1 MKYLCNFVCVVDGQ
15 KYPLYQKLDAGYNEY
30 LETIY
35 KDNLYDKL
43 HVDFEF
49 YDRVSND
56 LIDSIPLQVSTSIFN
71 QMEFDRWSVS
81 VKMLEKFIDMERI
94 INK

>member
-15 KYPLYQKLDAGYNEY
+15 KYPLYQKHDSVYNMY

-35 KDNLYDKL
+35 KDNLYDKQ
-43 HVDFEF
+43 HVDFKF

-56 LIDSIPLQVSTSIFN
+56 LIQTIPIQVSTSIFN
-71 QMEFDRWSVS
+71 QMEFDRWGVS
-81 VKMLEKFIDMERI
+81 VKLLEEIIDKERWL
-94 INK
+94 

>member
-1 MKYLCNFVCVVDGQ
+1 MKYLCNFTCTIDGQ

-49 YDRVSND
+49 YDKVSNE
-56 LIDSIPLQVSTSIFN
+56 LIQTIPLQVSTSIFY

-81 VKMLEKFIDMERI
+81 VKLLEEIIDKERWL
-94 INK
+94 

>member
-1 MKYLCNFVCVVDGQ
+1 MKYLCSFTCTIGGQ

-35 KDNLYDKL
+35 KDNLYDKS

-49 YDRVSND
+49 YDKVSNN
-56 LIDSIPLQVSTSIFN
+56 LIQTIPLQVSTSIFYR
-71 QMEFDRWSVS
+71 MEFDRWRVD
-81 VKMLEKFIDMERI
+81 VKFLEEIVNMERWL
-94 INK
+94 

>member
-1 MKYLCNFVCVVDGQ
+1 MKYLCNFTCTIDGQ

-35 KDNLYDKL
+35 KDNLYNNR
-43 HVDFEF
+43 HVDFMF
-49 YDRVSND
+49 YDKVSNN
-56 LIDSIPLQVSTSIFN
+56 LIQTIPLQVSTSIFY

-81 VKMLEKFIDMERI
+81 VKLLEEIINMERWL
-94 INK
+94 

>member
-1 MKYLCNFVCVVDGQ
+1 MKYLCNFTCEIDGQ

-35 KDNLYDKL
+35 KDNLYDKS

-49 YDRVSND
+49 YDKVSNN
-56 LIDSIPLQVSTSIFN
+56 LIQTIPLQVSTGMFYR
-71 QMEFDRWSVS
+71 MEFDRWRVD
-81 VKMLEKFIDMERI
+81 VKFLEEI
-94 INK
+94 INKERWL

>member
-1 MKYLCNFVCVVDGQ
+1 MKYLCNFVCVIDGK
-15 KYPLYQKLDAGYNEY
+15 KYPLYQKVETDANYQEY

-35 KDNLYDKL
+35 KDNLYNNS

-49 YDRVSND
+49 YDRVSNN
-56 LIDSIPLQVSTSIFN
+56 LIQAIPLQVSTSIFY

-81 VKMLEKFIDMERI
+81 VKMLEEIIDKERWL
-94 INK
+94 

>member
-1 MKYLCNFVCVVDGQ
+1 MKYLCNFTCEIDGQ

-35 KDNLYDKL
+35 KDNLYDKS

-49 YDRVSND
+49 YDKVSNN
-56 LIDSIPLQVSTSIFN
+56 LIQTIPLQVSTGMFYR
-71 QMEFDRWSVS
+71 MEFDRWGVD
-81 VKMLEKFIDMERI
+81 VKFLEEI
-94 INK
+94 INKERWL

>member
-1 MKYLCNFVCVVDGQ
+1 MKYLCNFTCTIDGQ
-15 KYPLYQKLDAGYNEY
+15 KYPLYQKHYNEY

-35 KDNLYDKL
+35 KDNLYDNS

-56 LIDSIPLQVSTSIFN
+56 LIQTIPLQVSTSIFY
-71 QMEFDRWSVS
+71 QMEFDRWSLS
-81 VKMLEKFIDMERI
+81 VKMLEEIIDKERWL
-94 INK
+94 

>member
-1 MKYLCNFVCVVDGQ
+1 MKYLCNFTCIVDGQ
-15 KYPLYQKLDAGYNEY
+15 KYPLYQKHDSNYDEY

-35 KDNLYDKL
+35 KDNLYIQE

-56 LIDSIPLQVSTSIFN
+56 LIQTIPLQVSTSIFN
-71 QMEFDRWSVS
+71 QMEFDRWLVNAEL
-81 VKMLEKFIDMERI
+81 LEEIIDKERWL
-94 INK
+94 

>member
-1 MKYLCNFVCVVDGQ
+1 MKYLCNFTCVIDGQ
-15 KYPLYQKLDAGYNEY
+15 KYPLYQKRDSSYTEY

-35 KDNLYDKL
+35 KDNLYDKQ

-71 QMEFDRWSVS
+71 QMEFNRWSVS
-81 VKMLEKFIDMERI
+81 VKMLEKFIDMERWL
-94 INK
+94 